1 MFELWAKKRP
11 VDGRGFPYEFIFN
24 FSDESYKYTAMD
36 TLDRSIYQE
45 ALIVRSADHSCVM
58 YREFEK
64 PMVLKKKWIKN
75 YLSY

>member
-24 FSDESYKYTAMD
+24 FNDESYTYTAMD
-36 TLDRSIYQE
+36 TLDRSVYQE
-45 ALIVRSADHSCVM
+45 ALIVRSVDHSCVM

-64 PMVLKKKWIKN
+64 PMVLKKK
-75 YLSY
+75 

>member
-11 VDGRGFPYEFIFN
+11 VNGRGFPYEFIFN
-24 FSDESYKYTAMD
+24 FSDENYKYTAMD

-45 ALIVRSADHSCVM
+45 ALIVRRAEHSCVM

-64 PMVLKKKWIKN
+64 PMVLKKK
-75 YLSY
+75 